1 MNTVAEI
8 NQALCESARIIAEKV
23 VKESRFDKTIRA
35 TIITCLDINKGLYKL
50 KYQDIIFEAYS
61 MAYNAIYQN
70 GSNVYVLVPNND
82 MGNQKV
88 ILGSSDIAAE
98 PNIIQEIYWHDYF

>member
-23 VKESRFDKTIRA
+23 VETSRFDKTIKA
-35 TIITCLDINKGLYKL
+35 TIITCLDIGKGLYKL
-50 KYQDIIFEAYS
+50 KYQDIVFEAYS

-98 PNIIQEIYWHDYF
+98 PNVIQEIYWNDYF

>member
-1 MNTVAEI
+1 
-8 NQALCESARIIAEKV
+8 
-23 VKESRFDKTIRA
+23 
-35 TIITCLDINKGLYKL
+35 
-50 KYQDIIFEAYS
+50 

-98 PNIIQEIYWHDYF
+98 PNVIQEIYWNDYF

>member
-23 VKESRFDKTIRA
+23 VEKSRFDKTIKA
-35 TIITCLDINKGLYKL
+35 TIVICLDQSKGLYKL
-50 KYQDIIFEAYS
+50 KYQDITFEAYS
-61 MAYNAIYQN
+61 MAYNALYQN

-98 PNIIQEIYWHDYF
+98 PNVIQEIYWNDYF

>member
-1 MNTVAEI
+1 MNVRITKGIWKEI
-8 NQALCESARIIAEKV
+8 LFISFYEI
-23 VKESRFDKTIRA
+23 KTRRNRG
-35 TIITCLDINKGLYKL
+35 LKGFEYKL
-50 KYQDIIFEAYS
+50 KYQDIVFEAYS

-98 PNIIQEIYWHDYF
+98 PNVIQEIYWNDYF